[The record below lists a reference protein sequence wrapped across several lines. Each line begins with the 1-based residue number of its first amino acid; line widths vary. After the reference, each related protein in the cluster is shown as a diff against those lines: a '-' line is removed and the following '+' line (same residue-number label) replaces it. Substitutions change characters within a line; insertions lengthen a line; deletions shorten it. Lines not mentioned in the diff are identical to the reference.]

1 MELNENM
8 GKLIHLEEHREFIGT
23 LERMRIRRPNTK
35 LTKNQLE

>member
-1 MELNENM
+1 MEINEKR

-35 LTKNQLE
+35 LTKKELE